1 MQMMEGHKARKRFGQ
16 NFLKDEYWIGRI
28 AKAVDAEP
36 GQAVVEIGPGQAALT
51 RELIA
56 GAGHVRAV
64 EIDRDLAGWLKTQ
77 FTQQQLTLIEAD
89 ALTLDWKKVAGNE
102 RLRVVGNLP
111 YNISSPLLFHLMEAA
126 DVVIDQHFMLQREV
140 VDRMTAEPG
149 TKTYGRLS
157 VMLQWRYKMHK
168 LFDVPPG
175 AFTPAPKVVSSV
187 VRMIPKKPEDVP
199 AVDFALFSSVVAN
212 AFAQRRKTLRNAL
225 SVLMSEDD
233 IKAAGVNPQERAEKL
248 PLEAF
253 VALTKKAK
261 ALGVK
266 PYIPGGIND

>member
-1 MQMMEGHKARKRFGQ
+1 MKA
-16 NFLKDEYWIGRI
+16 
-28 AKAVDAEP
+28 
-36 GQAVVEIGPGQAALT
+36 
-51 RELIA
+51 
-56 GAGHVRAV
+56 
-64 EIDRDLAGWLKTQ
+64 Q

-157 VMLQWRYKMHK
+157 VMLQWRHKMHK
-168 LFDVPPG
+168 LFDAPPG

-199 AVDFALFSSVVAN
+199 AVDFALFSSVAAN

-253 VALTKKAK
+253 VALPKKAE
-261 ALGVK
+261 A
-266 PYIPGGIND
+266 